1 MPYRRRAYK
10 RPSYGGRDKYS
21 IQNKAFSFTIA
32 SGTSTSFLVVPA
44 TAVEGMRKIKHLTVN
59 LTTGADAIQLFWAL
73 VYVPQGTPVGQI
85 SIGTS
90 ANVEM
95 YEPNQFVMNCGVVD
109 PNAGPIRFS
118 SPISRNLNNGDA
130 IYLVLLGTHE
140 SGTVGVWRHLS
151 LRCHP
156 PVIFTLHLKFIFHMK
171 FVGPVD
177 VRSLHNR
184 QGR

>member
-1 MPYRRRAYK
+1 MWANVLLSLPAIPFPLVFFLSRIFGVMPYRRRAYK

-59 LTTGADAIQLFWAL
+59 LTTGADAIQLYWAL

-109 PNAGPIRFS
+109 PNAGRPLPID
-118 SPISRNLNNGDA
+118 LNSENGD
-130 IYLVLLGTHE
+130 
-140 SGTVGVWRHLS
+140 WRRRL
-151 LRCHP
+151 
-156 PVIFTLHLKFIFHMK
+156 
-171 FVGPVD
+171 
-177 VRSLHNR
+177 
-184 QGR
+184 

>member
-1 MPYRRRAYK
+1 MWANVLLSLPAIPFPLVFFLSRIFGVMPYRRRAYK

-59 LTTGADAIQLFWAL
+59 LTTGADAIQLYWAL

-140 SGTVGVWRHLS
+140 AGTVGVRGTC
-151 LRCHP
+151 RYA
-156 PVIFTLHLKFIFHMK
+156 VTL
-171 FVGPVD
+171 
-177 VRSLHNR
+177 
-184 QGR
+184 Q